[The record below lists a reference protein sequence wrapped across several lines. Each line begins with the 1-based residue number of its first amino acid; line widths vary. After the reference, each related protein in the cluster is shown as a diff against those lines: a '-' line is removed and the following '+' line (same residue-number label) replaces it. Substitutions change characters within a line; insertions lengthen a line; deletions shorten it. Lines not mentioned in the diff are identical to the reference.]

1 MDYIIED
8 IMEGF
13 IMEYQVSLFEF
24 LKMEENKGDI
34 TFPKAI
40 GEKLTLAMSQAIIN
54 VHMEGKTK
62 HETEENT

>member
-1 MDYIIED
+1 
-8 IMEGF
+8 
-13 IMEYQVSLFEF
+13 MEYQVSLFEF
-24 LKMEENKGDI
+24 LKMEEDKGDI